1 MSKTKTLKVEV
12 LDDDLLKLLIDKMSN
27 LQSQITTLNNQV
39 QMLEFESKVEYP
51 EIFNRKLD
59 SIGVAQ

>member
-1 MSKTKTLKVEV
+1 MSKTKTLQVEV
-12 LDDDLLKLLIDKMSN
+12 LDDELLKLLIDKMSN

-39 QMLEFESKVEYP
+39 QMLETKVAYP

-59 SIGVAQ
+59 SMGVAQ